1 VSRLLVDTHI
11 ALWSLG
17 QPERLSTRE
26 VQLLSDP
33 RNEHW
38 ISPVSVWEAA
48 IKRESG
54 KLDAPANLATA
65 LAADYPMLATDAKL
79 FEAAGELPAHHR
91 DPFDRVLVAH
101 ALRDGLEILT
111 RDAIFSSYGLTLA
124 A

>member
-1 VSRLLVDTHI
+1 VRRLLIDTHI

-17 QPERLSTRE
+17 EPGRLSADE
-26 VQLLSDP
+26 IQLLSDP
-33 RNEHW
+33 RNERW

-54 KLDAPANLATA
+54 KLDAPANLAA
-65 LAADYPMLATDAKL
+65 ELAADYPLLAVDATL
-79 FEAAGELPAHHR
+79 FEAAAELPLHHR

-101 ALRDGLEILT
+101 ALRDGLEVLT